1 VGVEVC
7 GAVVAGGGLVG
18 AGVLAGIGVSVGC
31 GVAVGLGVLV
41 ALAVGV
47 CVGSGV
53 SVGLSVGMGVG
64 MFVGFKVAVG
74 SGVLLGLGV
83 SAGGSGMLV
92 GSVSV
97 WPVMAAVG
105 VSVVQADKLAVV
117 PSNKNRISGIEKHFI
132 KDFIGSHLF
141 CFQILA
147 ALWSMVTTGFFCII
161 NDFERFQGVSDG

>member
-1 VGVEVC
+1 MGVGV
-7 GAVVAGGGLVG
+7 GGTGVLVG
-18 AGVLAGIGVSVGC
+18 VGGTSVA
-31 GVAVGLGVLV
+31 VAVG
-41 ALAVGV
+41 VG
-47 CVGSGV
+47 
-53 SVGLSVGMGVG
+53 GMGVD
-64 MFVGFKVAVG
+64 VGGTAVG

-97 WPVMAAVG
+97 WSVMAAVG
-105 VSVVQADKLAVV
+105 VSVAQADKLAVT

-132 KDFIGSHLF
+132 KDFIGSHLL

-161 NDFERFQGVSDG
+161 NDFERFQGVSDGCSLS